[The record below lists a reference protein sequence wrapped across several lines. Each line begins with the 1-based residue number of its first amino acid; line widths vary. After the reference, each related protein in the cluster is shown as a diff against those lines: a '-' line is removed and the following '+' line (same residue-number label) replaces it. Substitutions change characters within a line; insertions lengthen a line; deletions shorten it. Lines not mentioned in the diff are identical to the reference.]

1 MRVLGW
7 ITFALGLWL
16 IFAGF
21 SVARGAPGV
30 MSADIILGIIIA
42 ALSYASMR
50 QSSAPL
56 SWGVAIAG
64 LLTLLSPAVINH
76 IAAPRARGNDIVIGV
91 IVLILGAA
99 NALYYQSP
107 VETRT

>member
-16 IFAGF
+16 VFAGF

-42 ALSYASMR
+42 ALSYLSMR
-50 QSSAPL
+50 FSSAAF

-64 LLTLLSPAVINH
+64 LLTLLSPAAINH
-76 IAAPRARGNDIVIGV
+76 FAVPGARSNDIVIGV
-91 IVLILGAA
+91 MVLILGAA
-99 NALYYQSP
+99 NALFYQSP
-107 VETRT
+107 VKA

>member
-1 MRVLGW
+1 MRILGW

-30 MSADIILGIIIA
+30 MTAEIILGIVIA
-42 ALSYASMR
+42 ALSYGAMR
-50 QSSAPL
+50 QSSAVL

-64 LLTLLSPAVINH
+64 LLLLLSPAAINH
-76 IAAPRARGNDIVIGV
+76 FAVPGARSNDIVIGV

-99 NALYYQSP
+99 NALF
-107 VETRT
+107 

>member
-16 IFAGF
+16 VFAGF
-21 SVARGAPGV
+21 SVARGGGAV
-30 MSADIILGIIIA
+30 MSVDIILGIIIA
-42 ALSYASMR
+42 ALSYAAMR

-64 LLTLLSPAVINH
+64 LLTLLSPAAINH
-76 IAAPRARGNDIVIGV
+76 VAVPGSRGNDIVIGV

-99 NALYYQSP
+99 SALYYQTP
-107 VETRT
+107 EKMRT

>member
-16 IFAGF
+16 VFAGF

-30 MSADIILGIIIA
+30 MRADIILGIIIA
-42 ALSYASMR
+42 ALSYLSMR
-50 QSSAPL
+50 LVSAIL

-64 LLTLLSPAVINH
+64 LLILLSPAFINH
-76 IAAPRARGNDIVIGV
+76 VAVPGARSNDIVIGV
-91 IVLILGAA
+91 MVMILGAA
-99 NALYYQSP
+99 NALFYRSP
-107 VETRT
+107 VKA